1 MGTIKLFRMNIENL
15 SLDGKFE
22 LFKNMTGRELLSLC
36 STSKTMRDTCSKQ
49 NFYTIWSAKIKED
62 FDNEYHETDSYQ
74 EYLRL
79 AHLYGKTLWTVV
91 KYEYEDQDYDD
102 SLIFDNKEKALNYVY
117 EKFKNLWSFTKWGTG
132 SYGVFK
138 SMLHKSR
145 NESGQQIIYVS
156 PDYEEVEGT
165 WVIKPI
171 TLSSLKRNYAK
182 EYEDSLNNIVNEI
195 YLGPPGQL
203 KKDFISDLESLLTKR
218 DVEIT
223 KFCRAYEIDDCSKII
238 DWIKKENYLEDPDPI
253 VIPHTGL
260 VNPRMPPLPGFNQP
274 ALPALPGR
282 GNLPPTIPVSRL
294 PSIPKN

>member
-1 MGTIKLFRMNIENL
+1 MGTIKSFKMNIENL

-79 AHLYGKTLWTVV
+79 AHLYGKTLWTVI
-91 KYEYEDQDYDD
+91 KYKYEDQDYDD
-102 SLIFDNKEKALNYVY
+102 ALIFDSKEKALNYVY
-117 EKFKNLWSFTKWGTG
+117 EKFKTLWSFTKWGTS

-171 TLSSLKRNYAK
+171 TLSSLKLNYAK

-223 KFCRAYEIDDCSKII
+223 KFCQKYEILISVDDCSKII
-238 DWIKKENYLEDPDPI
+238 DWVKKENYNEDNEVEI
-253 VIPHTGL
+253 IHSVVI
-260 VNPRMPPLPGFNQP
+260 NPRMPGLPLPSFPLPG
-274 ALPALPGR
+274 GW
-282 GNLPPTIPVSRL
+282 GNLPPVLRL
-294 PSIPKN
+294 PPIPKN